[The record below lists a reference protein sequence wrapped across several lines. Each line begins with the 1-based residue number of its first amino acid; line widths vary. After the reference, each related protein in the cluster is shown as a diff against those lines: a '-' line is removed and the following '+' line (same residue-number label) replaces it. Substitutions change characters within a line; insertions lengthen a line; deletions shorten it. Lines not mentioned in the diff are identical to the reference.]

1 MRRRNISIFL
11 ILSAFLFILFAL
23 DLLTGS
29 SSISVSEV
37 FRAICGGDVPAS
49 VSRIVLGIRLPKALS
64 AILAGAALSVSGL
77 QMQTL
82 FANPLAGPYVL
93 GINSGA
99 SFGVAMF
106 ILGMPLLGVSASSG
120 SIVSSLGVAGAAW
133 IGAALI
139 LAAIAFAGRRVRSI
153 LVILVLGMMLSSAVD
168 SVVQILQYMSNE
180 QALKSFV
187 VWTMGSL
194 SDVTPVQLCVMAC
207 SVSAGLLISVRCIKD
222 LNMWLLGETYSRTMG
237 LNVIRSRNMLFL
249 STVLLAGTVTAFCG
263 PVGFVGL
270 AVPHVCRALFREADH
285 RVLLPASVLTG
296 ASLLLLCDI
305 VSKLWVVPINSIT
318 ALLGIPVVVWVV
330 LENKTFA

>member
-106 ILGMPLLGVSASSG
+106 ILGMPVLGVSATSG

-139 LAAIAFAGRRVRSI
+139 LAAVAFAGRRVRSI

-194 SDVTPVQLCVMAC
+194 SDVTPVQLCVMAG
-207 SVSAGLLISVRCIKD
+207 SVSAGLLISVGRIKD

-305 VSKLWVVPINSIT
+305 VSKIWLVPINSIT

>member
-1 MRRRNISIFL
+1 M
-11 ILSAFLFILFAL
+11 FAL

-64 AILAGAALSVSGL
+64 AILSGAALSVSGL

-139 LAAIAFAGRRVRSI
+139 LSAVAFAGRRVRSI

-180 QALKSFV
+180 QSLKSFV

>member
-1 MRRRNISIFL
+1 M
-11 ILSAFLFILFAL
+11 FAL

-106 ILGMPLLGVSASSG
+106 ILGMPLLGVSTSSG

-305 VSKLWVVPINSIT
+305 VSKLCMVPINSIT

>member
-1 MRRRNISIFL
+1 
-11 ILSAFLFILFAL
+11 
-23 DLLTGS
+23 
-29 SSISVSEV
+29 
-37 FRAICGGDVPAS
+37 
-49 VSRIVLGIRLPKALS
+49 
-64 AILAGAALSVSGL
+64 
-77 QMQTL
+77 
-82 FANPLAGPYVL
+82 
-93 GINSGA
+93 
-99 SFGVAMF
+99 MF

-305 VSKLWVVPINSIT
+305 VSKLWMVPINSIT

>member
-139 LAAIAFAGRRVRSI
+139 LAAVAFAGRRVRSI

-194 SDVTPVQLCVMAC
+194 SGVMAC

-305 VSKLWVVPINSIT
+305 VSKLWMVPINSIT